1 MNQILYV
8 QKAVNENKIILML
21 FLLLILFVSF
31 FFAVININNEN
42 IISRVSINNID
53 LSDLSK
59 EEAILKLQEK
69 FNFINST
76 ETIDIYVNDIKYTT
90 QINSLGITPNYEAMV
105 NNAYEIGRTNNIL
118 VNNYKILQSY
128 IWGYNLAPQLEIN
141 DEMFNIF
148 IANISKNIS
157 ESKIDD
163 SYVITDT
170 AINISIGAKGIA
182 IDKEQLKNDIIKYL
196 FSENRTST
204 VTASIEQM
212 ENIKIDLDA
221 LYTKIHSEPV
231 NASAITENG
240 ALIFKESSNGITFN
254 LEDAKFLYSN
264 TLEKKISIPLIITK
278 PAITTDSLSN
288 EIFKDTLSTYTTK
301 YKESEKN
308 RTINVKLS
316 ASKINGTIL
325 LPGQEFSYNNVV
337 GERTFENGFKVAT
350 IFANNSHQQGLG
362 GGICQTSSTLYNA
375 ILYANLEVTN
385 RANHQLIVSYVP
397 LGQDATVAWPY
408 TDLKFKNNRTTPIKI
423 VVEAKDGKET
433 VSILGISSI
442 EDYEVTIKSVKL
454 SSKAYVTEYID
465 DATMNEGE
473 ESVVQYGTYGYTI
486 EVYKILSKD
495 GVEISNTLI
504 STDKYN
510 PLKKIVKIGTAP
522 VTPAE
527 PTTNPTEPTDPV
539 IPPEEPINEPTL
551 PPGWDVPENPLI

>member
-42 IISRVSINNID
+42 IISRVSINNVD

-59 EEAILKLQEK
+59 EEAMLKLQEK

-76 ETIDIYVNDIKYTT
+76 ETIDIYVNDKKYTT
-90 QINSLGITPNYEAMV
+90 QIDSLGITPNYEAMV

-148 IANISKNIS
+148 IASISKNIS

-163 SYVITDT
+163 SYVITNTSID
-170 AINISIGAKGIA
+170 ISIGKNGIA
-182 IDKEQLKNDIIKYL
+182 IDKEQLKDDIIKYL
-196 FSENRTST
+196 LSDNRKST
-204 VTASIEQM
+204 LTASIEQM
-212 ENIKIDLDA
+212 ENGKIDFDA
-221 LYTKIHSEPV
+221 LYTEIHSEPV
-231 NASAITENG
+231 NASSKTENG
-240 ALIFKESSNGITFN
+240 TLVFKESSNGITFN
-254 LEDAKFLYSN
+254 LEDAKFLYTN
-264 TLEKKISIPLIITK
+264 TLEKKISIPLIITQ
-278 PAITTDSLSN
+278 PEITTDSLSN
-288 EIFKDTLSTYTTK
+288 EIFKDVLSTYTTK

-308 RTINVKLS
+308 RTVNVKLS

-375 ILYANLEVTN
+375 VLYSNLEVTN
-385 RANHQLIVSYVP
+385 RANHQLLVSYVP

-423 VVEAKDGKET
+423 VAEAKDGKET
-433 VSILGISSI
+433 VSILGIAAT
-442 EDYEVTIKSVKL
+442 EDYEVTIKSVTL
-454 SSKAYVTEYID
+454 SSKAYAIEYID

-495 GVEISNTLI
+495 GIEISNTLI

-522 VTPAE
+522 VTPDE
-527 PTTNPTEPTDPV
+527 PTTPTEPTDPV
-539 IPPEEPINEPTL
+539 IPPEEPIDEPTL

>member
-264 TLEKKISIPLIITK
+264 ALEKQISIPLIITK
-278 PAITTDSLSN
+278 PEITTDSLSN

-325 LPGQEFSYNNVV
+325 LPGQEFSYNTVV

-423 VVEAKDGKET
+423 VAEAKDGKET
-433 VSILGISSI
+433 VSILGIAAT
-442 EDYEVTIKSVKL
+442 EDYEVTIKSVTL
-454 SSKAYVTEYID
+454 SSKAYAIEYID

-495 GVEISNTLI
+495 GIEISNTLI

-510 PLKKIVKIGTAP
+510 PLKKIVKRGTAI
-522 VTPAE
+522 VTPTE
-527 PTTNPTEPTDPV
+527 PTNPTEPTDPV
-539 IPPEEPINEPTL
+539 IPPEEPIDEPTL
-551 PPGWDVPENPLI
+551 PPGWDVPENLLI

>member
-42 IISRVSINNID
+42 IISRVSINNVD

-59 EEAILKLQEK
+59 EEAMLKLQEK

-76 ETIDIYVNDIKYTT
+76 ETIDIYVNDKKYTT
-90 QINSLGITPNYEAMV
+90 QIDSLGITPNYEAMV

-148 IANISKNIS
+148 IASISKNIS

-163 SYVITDT
+163 SYVITNTSID
-170 AINISIGAKGIA
+170 ISIGKNGIA
-182 IDKEQLKNDIIKYL
+182 IDKEQLKDDIIKYL
-196 FSENRTST
+196 LSDNRKST
-204 VTASIEQM
+204 LTASIEQM
-212 ENIKIDLDA
+212 ENGKIDFDA
-221 LYTKIHSEPV
+221 LYTEIHSEPV
-231 NASAITENG
+231 NASSKTENG
-240 ALIFKESSNGITFN
+240 TLVFKESSNGITFN
-254 LEDAKFLYSN
+254 LEDAKFLYTN
-264 TLEKKISIPLIITK
+264 TLEKKISIPLIITQ
-278 PAITTDSLSN
+278 PEITTDSLSN
-288 EIFKDTLSTYTTK
+288 EIFKDVLSTYTTK

-308 RTINVKLS
+308 RTVNVKLS

-375 ILYANLEVTN
+375 VLYSNLEVTN
-385 RANHQLIVSYVP
+385 RANHQLLVSYVP

-423 VVEAKDGKET
+423 VAEAKDGKET

-442 EDYEVTIKSVKL
+442 EDYEVTIKNVKL

-473 ESVVQYGTYGYTI
+473 ESVVQYGTYGYTV

-522 VTPAE
+522 VTPDE
-527 PTTNPTEPTDPV
+527 PTNPTEPTDPV
-539 IPPEEPINEPTL
+539 IPPEEPIDEPTL

>member
-42 IISRVSINNID
+42 IISRVSVNNID

-59 EEAILKLQEK
+59 EEAMLKLQEK

-76 ETIDIYVNDIKYTT
+76 ETIDIYVNDIKHTT
-90 QINSLGITPNYEAMV
+90 QINNLGITPNYETMV

-141 DEMFNIF
+141 DEMFNTF
-148 IANISKNIS
+148 IVSISENIS

-170 AINISIGAKGIA
+170 SIDISIGKNGIA
-182 IDKEQLKNDIIKYL
+182 IDKEQLKDDIINYL
-196 FSENRTST
+196 LSENREST
-204 VTASIEQM
+204 LTASIEQM
-212 ENIKIDLDA
+212 ENRKIDFDA
-221 LYTKIHSEPV
+221 LYAEIHSEPV
-231 NASAITENG
+231 NASSKTENG
-240 ALIFKESSNGITFN
+240 TIIFKESSNGITFN
-254 LEDAKFLYSN
+254 LEDAKFLYTN
-264 TLEKKISIPLIITK
+264 TLEKKISIPLIITQ
-278 PAITTDSLSN
+278 PEITTDSLSN
-288 EIFKDTLSTYTTK
+288 EIFKDVLSTYTTK

-308 RTINVKLS
+308 RTVNVKLS

-325 LPGQEFSYNNVV
+325 LPGQEFSYNNIV
-337 GERTFENGFKVAT
+337 GERTFENGFKIAT

-375 ILYANLEVTN
+375 VLYANLEVTN
-385 RANHQLIVSYVP
+385 RANHQLLVSYVP
-397 LGQDATVAWPY
+397 LGQDATIAWPY

-433 VSILGISSI
+433 VSILGIATN
-442 EDYEVTIKSVKL
+442 EDYEVTIKSVTL
-454 SSKAYVTEYID
+454 SSKAYATEYID
-465 DATMNEGE
+465 DPTMNEGE

-495 GVEISNTLI
+495 GIEISNTLI

-510 PLKKIVKIGTAP
+510 PLKKIVKKGTAP
-522 VTPAE
+522 ITPTE
-527 PTTNPTEPTDPV
+527 PNNPIEPTDPV
-539 IPPEEPINEPTL
+539 IPPEEPIDEPTL

>member
-264 TLEKKISIPLIITK
+264 ALEKQISIPLIITK
-278 PAITTDSLSN
+278 PEITTDSLSN

-325 LPGQEFSYNNVV
+325 LPGQEFSYNTVV

-423 VVEAKDGKET
+423 VAEAKDGKET

-442 EDYEVTIKSVKL
+442 EDYEVTIKNVKL

-473 ESVVQYGTYGYTI
+473 ESVVQYGTYGYTV

-522 VTPAE
+522 VTPDE
-527 PTTNPTEPTDPV
+527 PTNPTEPTDPV
-539 IPPEEPINEPTL
+539 IPPEEPIDEPTL

>member
-204 VTASIEQM
+204 LTASIEQM

-264 TLEKKISIPLIITK
+264 ALEKQISIPLIITK
-278 PAITTDSLSN
+278 PEITTDSLSN

-325 LPGQEFSYNNVV
+325 LPGQEFSYNTVV

-423 VVEAKDGKET
+423 VAEAKDGKET

>member
-42 IISRVSINNID
+42 IISRVSVNNID

-59 EEAILKLQEK
+59 EEAMLKLQEK

-76 ETIDIYVNDIKYTT
+76 ETIDIYVNDIKHTT
-90 QINSLGITPNYEAMV
+90 QINNLGITPNYETMV

-141 DEMFNIF
+141 DEMFNTF
-148 IANISKNIS
+148 IVSISENIS

-170 AINISIGAKGIA
+170 SIDISIGKNGIA
-182 IDKEQLKNDIIKYL
+182 IDKEQLKDDIINYL
-196 FSENRTST
+196 LSENREST
-204 VTASIEQM
+204 LTASIEQM
-212 ENIKIDLDA
+212 ENGKIDFDA
-221 LYTKIHSEPV
+221 LYAEIHSEPV
-231 NASAITENG
+231 NASSKTENG
-240 ALIFKESSNGITFN
+240 TIIFKESSNGITFN
-254 LEDAKFLYSN
+254 LEDAKFLYTN
-264 TLEKKISIPLIITK
+264 TLEKKISIPLIITQ
-278 PAITTDSLSN
+278 PEITTDSLSN
-288 EIFKDTLSTYTTK
+288 EIFKDVLSTYTTK

-308 RTINVKLS
+308 RTVNVKLS

-325 LPGQEFSYNNVV
+325 LPGQEFSYNNIV
-337 GERTFENGFKVAT
+337 GERTFENGFKIAT

-375 ILYANLEVTN
+375 VLYANLEVTN
-385 RANHQLIVSYVP
+385 RANHQLLVSYVP
-397 LGQDATVAWPY
+397 LGQDATIAWPY

-433 VSILGISSI
+433 VSILGIATN
-442 EDYEVTIKSVKL
+442 EDYEVTIKSVTL
-454 SSKAYVTEYID
+454 SSKAYATEYID
-465 DATMNEGE
+465 DPTMNEGE

-495 GVEISNTLI
+495 GIEISNTLI

-510 PLKKIVKIGTAP
+510 PLKKIVKKGTAP
-522 VTPAE
+522 ITPTE
-527 PTTNPTEPTDPV
+527 PNNPIEPTDPV
-539 IPPEEPINEPTL
+539 IPPEEPIDEPTL